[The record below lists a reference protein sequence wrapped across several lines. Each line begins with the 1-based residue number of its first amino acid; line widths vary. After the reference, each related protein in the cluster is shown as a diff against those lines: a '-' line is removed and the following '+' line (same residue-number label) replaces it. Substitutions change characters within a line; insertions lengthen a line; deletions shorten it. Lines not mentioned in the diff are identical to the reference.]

1 MSSFVAR
8 HPGGAEQILAGAGR
22 DITQVFKSY
31 HKSDTF
37 EK

>member
-1 MSSFVAR
+1 MSSFVAH